1 MRNKALLIATI
12 AMMGTLCTETHA
24 QGLKGRWSLGAGVG
38 AQKLFGDTGV
48 NTDKFGFGVDGS
60 LGYRLSNRAGLMLTA
75 GYDQLPFTI
84 SPDPSNYATNL
95 FFGDLKFDFELLKGS
110 FRPYLSAGAGI
121 LNFVVKRDST
131 GRSLKTERFSDGA
144 FLGGG
149 GVRLLLGQKAMIDLG
164 ANYKHTTG
172 DDLDAFRPGGTND
185 GFLTVRGGLTL
196 VLGGPRSDGMIAME
210 EVPVETVQ
218 PEDVD
223 DLRSRLDEME
233 GGQEGVKNGQDMEQY
248 VKMKSKIDDL
258 NQQIDT
264 KEAEISTLRQSIQ
277 QKKES
282 IGELEAAPSTAPVN
296 VDLSQG
302 YPKAYEAALN
312 LYYGKRYPE
321 AIQAFNQL
329 LAQFP
334 SHSLASNCQYWIG
347 ECYFGAGD
355 NAKAVEAF
363 NQVLSYQRSL
373 KQDDALL
380 MLGKAYM
387 KLRQPANARQAL
399 DRLVKEFPNS
409 EFVSKAEQ
417 MLSKI

>member
-1 MRNKALLIATI
+1 MRNRALWIGVLAIMCISCREA
-12 AMMGTLCTETHA
+12 HA
-24 QGLKGRWSLGAGVG
+24 QGMKGRWTIGVG
-38 AQKLFGDTGV
+38 AGAQRLYGDTGV

-60 LGYRLSNRAGLMLTA
+60 LSRRLSNRAGLTLTA
-75 GYDQLPFTI
+75 GYDQLPFTRPVPI
-84 SPDPSNYATNL
+84 VGSLNLRTNL
-95 FFGDLKFDFELLKGS
+95 FFGDLKFDFELLRGR
-110 FRPYLSAGAGI
+110 FRPYVTAGGGAFS
-121 LNFVVKRDST
+121 FVVTQGSATSK
-131 GRSLKTERFSDGA
+131 RFSNGA

-149 GVRLLLGQKAMIDLG
+149 GFRLALGSKTSIDLG
-164 ANYKHTTG
+164 AIYKHTTG
-172 DDLDAFRPGGTND
+172 DNLDGGIKGGTND

-196 VLGGPRSDGMIAME
+196 LLGGPRSEGTVAME
-210 EVPVETVQ
+210 DVPIETAA
-218 PEDVD
+218 PEAVD
-223 DLRSRLDEME
+223 DLRSRLEEME
-233 GGQEGVKNGQDMEQY
+233 GGQEGAKTGQDMEQY

-264 KEAEISTLRQSIQ
+264 KESEISSLRQSIQ

-282 IGELEAAPSTAPVN
+282 IGELEAAPATTPVR

-312 LYYGKRYPE
+312 LYYGKRYAD
-321 AIQAFNQL
+321 AIQAFSQL
-329 LAQFP
+329 LAQYP
-334 SHSLASNCQYWIG
+334 THSLASNCQYWIG
-347 ECYFGAGD
+347 ECHFGAGD

-363 NQVLSYQRSL
+363 NQVLGYQRSL

-387 KLRQPANARQAL
+387 KLQQPANARQVL

-417 MLSKI
+417 MRSKI

>member
-12 AMMGTLCTETHA
+12 AMMGVLCMEAHA
-24 QGLKGRWSLGAGVG
+24 QGLKGRWILGVG
-38 AQKLFGDTGV
+38 VGGQKLFGDTGV
-48 NTDKFGFGVDGS
+48 TTDKFGFGVDGS
-60 LGYRLSNRAGLMLTA
+60 LSHRLSNRAGLTLTA
-75 GYDQLPFTI
+75 GYNQLPFTVAAQ
-84 SPDPSNYATNL
+84 DFVTKL
-95 FFGDLKFDFELLKGS
+95 FFGDLKFDFELLRGS
-110 FRPYLSAGAGI
+110 FRPYVSVGAGAYTFKLTSG
-121 LNFVVKRDST
+121 N
-131 GRSLKTERFSDGA
+131 LKSKYFNDGA

-149 GVRLLLGQKAMIDLG
+149 GFRLLLSPKAMIDLS
-164 ANYKHTTG
+164 ANYKYTTG
-172 DDLDAFRPGGTND
+172 DGLDLAKGGAND
-185 GFLTVRGGLTL
+185 GFLTIRGGLAL
-196 VLGGPRSDGMIAME
+196 VLGGPRSEGTVAME
-210 EVPVETVQ
+210 EVPFETAQ

-223 DLRSRLDEME
+223 DLRSRLDQME
-233 GGQEGVKNGQDMEQY
+233 GGQEGDKNGQGMEQY

-264 KEAEISTLRQSIQ
+264 KEAEISTLRQNIQ

-282 IGELEAAPSTAPVN
+282 IGELEAAPSTAPVT
-296 VDLSQG
+296 VDISQG

-321 AIQAFNQL
+321 AIQAFTQL
-329 LAQFP
+329 LTQFP

-355 NAKAVEAF
+355 NAKAVDAF

-380 MLGKAYM
+380 MLGKAYV
-387 KLRQPANARQAL
+387 KLGQPANARQAL
-399 DRLVKEFPNS
+399 GRLVKEFPNS

>member
-1 MRNKALLIATI
+1 
-12 AMMGTLCTETHA
+12 
-24 QGLKGRWSLGAGVG
+24 
-38 AQKLFGDTGV
+38 
-48 NTDKFGFGVDGS
+48 
-60 LGYRLSNRAGLMLTA
+60 
-75 GYDQLPFTI
+75 
-84 SPDPSNYATNL
+84 
-95 FFGDLKFDFELLKGS
+95 
-110 FRPYLSAGAGI
+110 
-121 LNFVVKRDST
+121 
-131 GRSLKTERFSDGA
+131 
-144 FLGGG
+144 
-149 GVRLLLGQKAMIDLG
+149 
-164 ANYKHTTG
+164 
-172 DDLDAFRPGGTND
+172 
-185 GFLTVRGGLTL
+185 
-196 VLGGPRSDGMIAME
+196 
-210 EVPVETVQ
+210 
-218 PEDVD
+218 
-223 DLRSRLDEME
+223 
-233 GGQEGVKNGQDMEQY
+233 MEQY

>member
-1 MRNKALLIATI
+1 MRNKTLLIAAF
-12 AMMGTLCTETHA
+12 AMMGVLCMEAHA
-24 QGLKGRWSLGAGVG
+24 QGLKGRWSLGLGVG
-38 AQKLFGDTGV
+38 GQKLFGDSGV
-48 NTDKFGFGVDGS
+48 STDKFGFGVDGS
-60 LGYRLSNRAGLMLTA
+60 LAYRLSNRASLKLAA
-75 GYDQLPFTI
+75 GFDQLPFTI
-84 SPDPSNYATNL
+84 APVDFVTKL
-95 FFGDLKFDFELLKGS
+95 FFGDLTLDFELLRGG
-110 FRPYLSAGAGI
+110 FRPYVSAGAGVFTFK
-121 LNFVVKRDST
+121 LTSGGAKSEYFN
-131 GRSLKTERFSDGA
+131 DGA

-149 GVRLLLGQKAMIDLG
+149 GFRLSLSPKAMIDIG

-172 DDLDAFRPGGTND
+172 DGLDLTKGGGND
-185 GFLTVRGGLTL
+185 GFLTFRGGVAL
-196 VLGGPRSDGMIAME
+196 VLGGPRSEGTVAME
-210 EVPVETVQ
+210 EVPIETVQ
-218 PEDVD
+218 PDDVN

-233 GGQEGVKNGQDMEQY
+233 GGQEGDKNGQDMEQY

-258 NQQIDT
+258 NQQIDS
-264 KEAEISTLRQSIQ
+264 KETEISTLRQSIQ

-282 IGELEAAPSTAPVN
+282 IGELEAAPSTAPVT

-302 YPKAYEAALN
+302 YPKAYEAAVN
-312 LYYGKRYPE
+312 LYYGKRFAE
-321 AIQAFNQL
+321 SIQAFNQL
-329 LAQFP
+329 LTQFP

-380 MLGKAYM
+380 MLGKAYV
-387 KLRQPANARQAL
+387 KLGQPANARQAL